1 MGVAEIFQSME
12 YGPAP
17 ESAEPAL
24 EWLDGRTFGPF
35 VGGRFRAPGETFETR
50 NPATSETLARVAQG
64 SEADVDAAVRAARA
78 AFPGWSALPGHH
90 RARAL
95 YALARGVQKHAR
107 LFAVLETLD
116 TGKPIRESRDLDVPL
131 AVRHLYHHAGFAQ
144 LMASELPGRAPL
156 GVCGQVIPWNFPL
169 LMAAWKIAPALA
181 MGDTVVLKPAEWTP
195 LTALLLAEIS
205 LDAGLPPG
213 VLNVVTGDGRT
224 GEALVGHPG
233 VDKVAFTGS
242 TAVGRRIREAT
253 AGTGR
258 ALTLELG
265 GKSPYVVFDDADLD
279 SAVEG
284 LVDAIWL
291 NGGQV
296 CCAGSR
302 LLVQEGVAD
311 DLHARIRR
319 RMDRLR
325 VGDPLDKAIDVGAI
339 VNPAQLARIWGF
351 LDGAGGEVHVA
362 DIPVPEGCFMAPTLV
377 AGLHPSD
384 RLMRE
389 EVFGPVLVS
398 TTFRTPAEAV
408 RLANDTRYGLAAS
421 VWTENLALALD
432 MAPRIEAGVI
442 WINAANLFDAAAPFG
457 GRRESGF
464 GREGGWEGLAAYTRP
479 VGAAPPLA
487 RIAPRGAPGTEAA
500 AGLAGGADE
509 TPPAAERG
517 SQGAGGTPAA
527 AAGRVAAHPPARSGR
542 PGDADAARGP
552 GVAAPAGR
560 DDRDAARGPGAEAS
574 MGSDDG
580 PGPTD
585 PTASSDAPS
594 KGSGARGATE
604 SDAAAESSGAR
615 GSVAKGPAFP
625 SALALD
631 RTAKLYIGGKQ
642 VRPDGGASRAVW
654 GQGGLVGHASL
665 ANRKDVR
672 NAVEAARA
680 SSWGRTTGHARAQV
694 MFYLAENLAARAGE
708 MAARLEAMTGEDGAA
723 EVEASV
729 ERLFHFAA
737 WADKWDGG
745 VRGAPIRGVALSV
758 REPVGV
764 VGALCPDEAPL
775 LGLITVMGA
784 AMALGNAGVLVAS
797 EPFPLAAWDLATVL
811 EASDVPAGAA
821 NILTGTH
828 AELAP
833 VLAGHMGVDAAWSF
847 SSSDL
852 SGEVERLSAGDLKR
866 TWVNHG
872 RARDWWATP
881 GHEWLEAASEVK
893 TIWIPYGE
901 G

>member
-1 MGVAEIFQSME
+1 MGVAEIFRSMD

-17 ESAEPAL
+17 ESPEPAL
-24 EWLDGRTFGPF
+24 EWLQDRILGHFIA
-35 VGGRFRAPGETFETR
+35 GRFHPPNQTFETR
-50 NPATSETLARVAQG
+50 NPATGETLARVAQG
-64 SEADVDAAVRAARA
+64 SEADVDAAVRAARD
-78 AFPGWSALPGHH
+78 AFPAWSALPGHH

-95 YALARGVQKHAR
+95 YALARLIQKHAR

-131 AVRHLYHHAGFAQ
+131 AVRHLLHHAGFAQ
-144 LMASELPGRAPL
+144 LMASELPGRSPL

-169 LMAAWKIAPALA
+169 LMATWKVAPALA
-181 MGDTVVLKPAEWTP
+181 TGNTVVLKPAEWTP

-205 LDAGLPPG
+205 REAGLPPG

-224 GEALVGHPG
+224 GEALVAHSG

-253 AGTGR
+253 AGTGK

-325 VGDPLDKAIDVGAI
+325 MGDPLDKAIDVGAI
-339 VNPAQLARIWGF
+339 VSPQQLARIRGF
-351 LDGAGGEVHVA
+351 LDGADGEVHTA
-362 DIPVPEGCFMAPTLV
+362 AIPVPEGCFMAPTLIT
-377 AGLHPSD
+377 GLAPGD

-398 TTFRTPAEAV
+398 TTFRTPAEAAA
-408 RLANDTRYGLAAS
+408 LANDTRYGLAAS
-421 VWTENLALALD
+421 VWTENLGLALD
-432 MAPRIEAGVI
+432 MAPRIEAGVV

-479 VGAAPPLA
+479 EGETPPLA
-487 RIAPRGAPGTEAA
+487 RIAPRPAPGGAA
-500 AGLAGGADE
+500 ASHGPGERDMASPAGGAGIADALDAAATGAARLGGAPATVSGAE
-509 TPPAAERG
+509 HAGGEDAAEAAVEAGPSSKAADG
-517 SQGAGGTPAA
+517 SHDAPGRRAGLEATPGPSGS
-527 AAGRVAAHPPARSGR
+527 GRVAGPP
-542 PGDADAARGP
+542 P
-552 GVAAPAGR
+552 
-560 DDRDAARGPGAEAS
+560 
-574 MGSDDG
+574 
-580 PGPTD
+580 
-585 PTASSDAPS
+585 
-594 KGSGARGATE
+594 
-604 SDAAAESSGAR
+604 
-615 GSVAKGPAFP
+615 FP
-625 SALALD
+625 SAPALD
-631 RTAKLYIGGKQ
+631 RTAKLYVGGKQ

-654 GQGGLVGHASL
+654 GPGGLVGHASV

-680 SSWGRTTGHARAQV
+680 SPWRRTAGHARAQV
-694 MFYLAENLAARAGE
+694 MFYLAENLSARASE
-708 MAARLEAMTGEDGAA
+708 LAARLEAMTGEDGAA
-723 EVEASV
+723 EVEAGV

-764 VGALCPDEAPL
+764 VAALCPDEAPL
-775 LGLITVMGA
+775 LGLVTVMGA
-784 AMALGNAGVLVAS
+784 AMALGNASVLVAS
-797 EPFPLAAWDLATVL
+797 EPFPLSAWDLATVL
-811 EASDVPAGAA
+811 EASDVPAGAV
-821 NILTGTH
+821 NLLTGSH

-833 VLAGHMGVDAAWSF
+833 VLAGHMDVDAAWSF

-872 RARDWWATP
+872 RARDWWAAP
-881 GHEWLEAASEVK
+881 GRDWLEAASEVK
-893 TIWIPYGE
+893 TVWIPYGE